1 MSETN
6 PAVERYLARFTEA
19 LPGVSAAERGEMV
32 HEIRSHIAEALFA
45 GRDAAEVLA
54 KLGPAERL
62 AAAYRAEL
70 LLNRPPSSAGRL
82 ARIGLVSAL
91 AGTSLLSLLVISLLA
106 SVALS
111 FVVSGLAVFLVG
123 LGLPLIPEPLVSSPF
138 TRGQSQVIMMVVG
151 AVSLVLGLAAAMGL
165 WAYVR
170 FAGRTVQGLLAR
182 IRTRVAAPAV

>member
-1 MSETN
+1 
-6 PAVERYLARFTEA
+6 
-19 LPGVSAAERGEMV
+19 
-32 HEIRSHIAEALFA
+32 
-45 GRDAAEVLA
+45 
-54 KLGPAERL
+54 
-62 AAAYRAEL
+62 
-70 LLNRPPSSAGRL
+70 
-82 ARIGLVSAL
+82 
-91 AGTSLLSLLVISLLA
+91 
-106 SVALS
+106 LS